1 MLCRFEMPPFVNI
14 SLAVKYTVFVFV
26 EIWHFGSIPVK
37 REILENLD
45 WYMVGN
51 WYSCL
56 FLVGNSVMYCICHL
70 FLVGN
75 TSWAF

>member
-1 MLCRFEMPPFVNI
+1 M
-14 SLAVKYTVFVFV
+14 

-70 FLVGN
+70 FFVGKYFMGLLGFILTIQN
-75 TSWAF
+75 I